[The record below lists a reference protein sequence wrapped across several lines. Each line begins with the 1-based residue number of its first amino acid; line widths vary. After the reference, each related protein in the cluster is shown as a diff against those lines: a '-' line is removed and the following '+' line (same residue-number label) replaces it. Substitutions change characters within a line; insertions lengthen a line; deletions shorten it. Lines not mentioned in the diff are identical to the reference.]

1 MNPFAPSTHTF
12 IVLIVYN
19 HFKPMIAM
27 ASDGGRGPEKAFV
40 FMVAAVIAVT
50 TKKYF
55 QSNSKWF
62 D

>member
-1 MNPFAPSTHTF
+1 
-12 IVLIVYN
+12 
-19 HFKPMIAM
+19 MIAL

-40 FMVAAVIAVT
+40 FMVTAVIALT
-50 TKKYF
+50 AKKYF